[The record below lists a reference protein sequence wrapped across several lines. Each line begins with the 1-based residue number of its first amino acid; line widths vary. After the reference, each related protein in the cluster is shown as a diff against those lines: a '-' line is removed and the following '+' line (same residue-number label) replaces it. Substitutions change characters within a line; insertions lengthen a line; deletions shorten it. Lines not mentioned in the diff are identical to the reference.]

1 MQKMN
6 FIIHFFLTIL
16 HFKECSNLIG
26 WQHLGSITEDPKLL
40 QIYWW
45 NINNNI
51 YSFHFRLFT
60 RKPNMTKFFKISK
73 KYPILVP
80 FCAFFAQI
88 LAKMNFPGKRALSVF
103 QYLYYL
109 PLCQNLE
116 KPNEPFLRKLLGRH
130 TKNQFVPLI
139 SSWDTESCHWLK
151 NPSIWLPKSILGHIS
166 GTWIFPNMKFVQ
178 VYKNYSNI
186 YFHYRPN

>member
-1 MQKMN
+1 MQNDSITLQKTSMFICMQKMN

-60 RKPNMTKFFKISK
+60 RKTNMTKFFKISK
-73 KYPILVP
+73 KALFWCHSAP
-80 FCAFFAQI
+80 F
-88 LAKMNFPGKRALSVF
+88 
-103 QYLYYL
+103 L
-109 PLCQNLE
+109 PKFWQKWIFLEKELCQ
-116 KPNEPFLRKLLGRH
+116 F
-130 TKNQFVPLI
+130 F
-139 SSWDTESCHWLK
+139 
-151 NPSIWLPKSILGHIS
+151 
-166 GTWIFPNMKFVQ
+166 
-178 VYKNYSNI
+178 NI
-186 YFHYRPN
+186 YIIYHCAKT